1 MKRIFFISIISI
13 FSVFFLGCQNE
24 KQINQTVSLGITLP
38 QFLVSAEN
46 AMTKFD
52 PKFIFSGNTP
62 QKTEMPGISMYISTF
77 PARGNNVWAFVALSN
92 AKDQSLLSVHI
103 FYGGTDITNMDAY
116 AAALIGTTM
125 GILNPQEFLAFYN
138 AGGELLD
145 KADVSTDKQSSI
157 LLGKNRYH
165 FKFHP
170 EKKVWQFWVAPDSTD
185 ISLNPPVAQSL
196 IKGNKL
202 IAQ

>member
-1 MKRIFFISIISI
+1 
-13 FSVFFLGCQNE
+13 
-24 KQINQTVSLGITLP
+24 
-38 QFLVSAEN
+38 
-46 AMTKFD
+46 
-52 PKFIFSGNTP
+52 
-62 QKTEMPGISMYISTF
+62 MYISTF

>member
-1 MKRIFFISIISI
+1 
-13 FSVFFLGCQNE
+13 
-24 KQINQTVSLGITLP
+24 
-38 QFLVSAEN
+38 
-46 AMTKFD
+46 
-52 PKFIFSGNTP
+52 
-62 QKTEMPGISMYISTF
+62 MYLSTF
-77 PARGNNVWAFVALSN
+77 PARGNNIWAFTALSN

-103 FYGGTDITNMDAY
+103 FYGGTDITNMDAD

-125 GILNPQEFLAFYN
+125 GILNPHEFLAFHN

-145 KADVSTDKQSSI
+145 KADSSTDKQSSI
-157 LLGKNRYH
+157 LLGKNRYY

-170 EKKVWQFWVAPDSTD
+170 VEKVWQFWVAPDSID
-185 ISLNPPVAQSL
+185 INLNPPVAQSL